1 MNADRARAAA
11 VHRSVHVRGR
21 YGAKHIPRRPRD
33 ASLNRRLCDRRR
45 CSLHTLP
52 TTDVYTSR
60 SQHRLPATVQQP
72 PAGGTNAAGAGANGR
87 LVGGDRHGPPRRTT
101 DHIGRDAV
109 LLLLLLPDDGTDL
122 LVVDTR
128 CGRANTSRR

>member
-1 MNADRARAAA
+1 MAIGLKYYIKSR
-11 VHRSVHVRGR
+11 H
-21 YGAKHIPRRPRD
+21 
-33 ASLNRRLCDRRR
+33 ASPCIVTQYYRHNITILSYRI
-45 CSLHTLP
+45 S
-52 TTDVYTSR
+52 
-60 SQHRLPATVQQP
+60 
-72 PAGGTNAAGAGANGR
+72 AAGAGANGR

-122 LVVDTR
+122 LVVDRR